1 MSKLGEIGTR
11 LYQGDASVDFIGRR
25 KTWYLIS
32 ALIVV
37 VVLAGLV
44 LRGLNFGIE
53 FRGGVEFKGTGF
65 SDASTA
71 VDDVTDAVVGAE
83 IIGAESPTVV
93 AEGSPA
99 DTVRVETETLSSD
112 EQNVLKQAILDA
124 GATEVSSTSI
134 GPTWGSAIANKALV
148 GLTVF
153 LVLVVLFIWAYF
165 REWRMSVAAIVALA
179 HDLLITVGVYAL
191 TGFQVTPASV
201 TGLLTILG
209 FSLYDTVVVF
219 DKVRENTR
227 GIVNSTR
234 RTYAESANLAVNQTL
249 VRSINTSIAALLPV
263 GAILYVG
270 VVQLG
275 SGPLKDLALA
285 LFVGMA
291 AGAYSSI
298 FIATPLLA
306 QLKMREPAMVA
317 QAKRVAAR
325 RNSTARD
332 SARLTEGEVVEVES
346 SATASIMTDLDH
358 NDREHRAAIPVSA
371 SGSMVTGA
379 SAGSTSTAVSASSPT
394 NATKN
399 STTTK
404 GSAPTGS
411 TAVGSGSTPTGSAPA
426 GSSTAGSSTAGSS
439 PAGRPAAVRPARSGT
454 ARPMSTTA
462 AKRAQPQRQVR
473 SKRGKSK

>member
-1 MSKLGEIGTR
+1 MSKLAELGAR
-11 LYQGDASVDFIGRR
+11 LYQGDASIDFIGRR
-25 KTWYLIS
+25 KLWYLIS
-32 ALIVV
+32 ALIVL
-37 VVLAGLV
+37 VVLAGLG

-53 FRGGVEFKGTGF
+53 FRGGSEFRGTGF
-65 SDASTA
+65 TGASNSVEEVTEA
-71 VDDVTDAVVGAE
+71 VIDAE
-83 IIGAESPTVV
+83 ISGAESPTVV
-93 AEGSPA
+93 AEGSPP
-99 DTVRVETETLSSD
+99 DTIRVETETLSAD
-112 EQNVLKQAILDA
+112 EQTVIKQTIIDA

-134 GPTWGSAIANKALV
+134 GPTWGSAIANKALT
-148 GLTVF
+148 GLAVF

-179 HDLLITVGVYAL
+179 HDLIITIGVYAL
-191 TGFQVTPASV
+191 TGFEVTPATV

-227 GIVNSTR
+227 GIANSTR

-249 VRSINTSIAALLPV
+249 VRSINTSIAALIPV

-270 VVQLG
+270 IVQLG

-298 FIATPLLA
+298 FIATPLLT
-306 QLKMREPAMVA
+306 QLKMREPAMQV

-325 RNSTARD
+325 RSSSARD
-332 SARLTEGEVVEVES
+332 SARLAEGEVVRVES
-346 SATASIMTDLDH
+346 SAQADLYPVVDGAADP
-358 NDREHRAAIPVSA
+358 DRDPAALVPA
-371 SGSMVTGA
+371 A
-379 SAGSTSTAVSASSPT
+379 
-394 NATKN
+394 
-399 STTTK
+399 
-404 GSAPTGS
+404 GS
-411 TAVGSGSTPTGSAPA
+411 TAVGSGSTAVGS
-426 GSSTAGSSTAGSS
+426 GSTATRPGSTAVGSGS
-439 PAGRPAAVRPARSGT
+439 TAVGSGSTMPTAAVRPARTGS
-454 ARPMSTTA
+454 ARPMSASA